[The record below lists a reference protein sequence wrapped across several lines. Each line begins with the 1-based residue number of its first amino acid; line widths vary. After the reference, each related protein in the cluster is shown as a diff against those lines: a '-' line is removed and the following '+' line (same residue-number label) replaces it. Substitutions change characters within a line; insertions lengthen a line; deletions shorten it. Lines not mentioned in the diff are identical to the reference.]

1 MALIDEIELKSKEI
15 ITDSYSMS
23 VGEVISMYNDGDL
36 DIHPEFQ
43 RFFRWSL
50 SQKSRLV
57 ESFLLNFPVPPI
69 FVYQRADGVWDV
81 VDGLQRISTILE
93 FAGVYK
99 DEEGKTQ
106 PPLVL
111 EGTKMLPSL
120 EGKKFQS
127 EDDTENSFGMAE
139 RRFFKKAKISVIIL
153 KGNRQCHSL

>member
-57 ESFLLNFPVPPI
+57 ESFLLN
-69 FVYQRADGVWDV
+69 
-81 VDGLQRISTILE
+81 
-93 FAGVYK
+93 
-99 DEEGKTQ
+99 
-106 PPLVL
+106 
-111 EGTKMLPSL
+111 PSL
-120 EGKKFQS
+120 TFAYPFFLLS
-127 EDDTENSFGMAE
+127 STLRFSFAALCTTNFS
-139 RRFFKKAKISVIIL
+139 RF
-153 KGNRQCHSL
+153 